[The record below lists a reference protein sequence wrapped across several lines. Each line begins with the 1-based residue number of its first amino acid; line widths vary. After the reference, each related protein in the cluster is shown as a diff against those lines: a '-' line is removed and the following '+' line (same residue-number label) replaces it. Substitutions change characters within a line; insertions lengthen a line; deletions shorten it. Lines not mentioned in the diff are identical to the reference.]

1 MRVRNDTK
9 VFKLAIAALGGQ
21 GGGVLTQWLL
31 NAAEASGFI
40 AQATSV
46 PGVAQRTGA
55 TLYYLEF
62 FPRAA
67 AEEAGADPV
76 LALMPQPGDVDLVV
90 ASELM
95 EAGRAMQRGLV
106 TRERTTLVT
115 STHRVFTIG
124 EKSALGDGLADSDTV
139 LQVARATA
147 KRLVALDME
156 ALAREHRSVI
166 SSVVLGA
173 LAGSGA
179 LPFSAEAC
187 EQAVRASGRAL
198 ERNLAAFE
206 AGRTRA
212 ASAAARSANEQGVPG
227 KEGVPPSEPGGE
239 GVASMEPGRE
249 GIVTSEPCEDGATYT
264 EPGEARAAPS
274 AKTGKPSP
282 ATLSAM
288 ETFDPPPAPRNRKAR
303 ALMQR
308 IVEEFPQTCANV
320 LGIGAHRLVDYHN
333 HRYAGLYLDRLL
345 PILEQDSAARQ
356 HTLLAETARGLAL
369 WMSYED
375 TARVAD
381 LKTRAARFARV
392 QAETGAGG
400 GRLMRIVDY
409 LSPRV
414 EEVCGSLPAWL
425 GAPLMKWR
433 FSRWILRAFTGG
445 RKISTDRLWGYLLM
459 RAMARTRVWRLSS
472 LRHREEDARI
482 GEWLATLAELAPQDY
497 GLAVEMA
504 ACQQLVKGYGETF
517 ERGLGRY
524 EAIRDALPALRQ
536 RPEPASAVRELRD
549 AALAD
554 EDGRK
559 FKAALARLCEN
570 HPYDVSQNTT

>member
-1 MRVRNDTK
+1 MVEGETQPR

-62 FPRAA
+62 FPRAGA
-67 AEEAGADPV
+67 QAAGADPV

-95 EAGRAMQRGLV
+95 EAGRAMRRGLV
-106 TRERTTLVT
+106 TRDRTTLVA

-124 EKSALGDGLADSDTV
+124 EKSALGDGLADSETV

-147 KRLVALDME
+147 RRLVALDME

-179 LPFSAEAC
+179 LPFPGEAC
-187 EQAVRASGRAL
+187 EQAIRASGRAL

-206 AGRTRA
+206 AGR
-212 ASAAARSANEQGVPG
+212 
-227 KEGVPPSEPGGE
+227 
-239 GVASMEPGRE
+239 
-249 GIVTSEPCEDGATYT
+249 
-264 EPGEARAAPS
+264 ARAAATAADERAAQAASVAPEIPS
-274 AKTGKPSP
+274 AE
-282 ATLSAM
+282 A
-288 ETFDPPPAPRNRKAR
+288 FDPVPAPQNPRAR
-303 ALMQR
+303 ALMAR
-308 IVEEFPQTCANV
+308 ISSEFPSTCANV
-320 LGIGAHRLVDYHN
+320 LGIGVHRLVDYHN
-333 HRYAGLYLDRLL
+333 HAYAGLYLDRLL
-345 PILEQDSAARQ
+345 PILRQDSAARQ
-356 HTLLAETARGLAL
+356 HTLLIETARGLAL

-392 QAETGAGG
+392 RAEVGADNGQ
-400 GRLMRIVDY
+400 LMRIVDY

-414 EEVCGSLPAWL
+414 EEICGSLPSWL
-425 GAPLMKWR
+425 GAPLMKWSLTR
-433 FSRWILRAFTGG
+433 RILQAFTGG
-445 RKISTDRLWGYLLM
+445 KKISTDRFRGYLLM
-459 RAMARTRVWRLSS
+459 RAMAHTRAWRLSS

-482 GEWLATLAELAPQDY
+482 RKWLDMLADLAPRNY
-497 GLAVEMA
+497 ELAVEMA

-517 ERGLGRY
+517 ERGLSRY
-524 EAIRDALPALRQ
+524 RAIAEALPALQ
-536 RPEPASAVRELRD
+536 RGADPASAVRELRA

-554 EDGRK
+554 EEGGE
-559 FKAALARLCEN
+559 FAAALARLCEN
-570 HPYDVSQNTT
+570 HPGSVTESKA

>member
-1 MRVRNDTK
+1 MVEGETQPR

-31 NAAEASGFI
+31 HAAEASGFI

-62 FPRAA
+62 FPRAG
-67 AEEAGADPV
+67 AEAAGADPV

-106 TRERTTLVT
+106 TRDRTTLVA

-124 EKSALGDGLADSDTV
+124 EKSALGDGLADSETV

-147 KRLVALDME
+147 RRLVALDME

-179 LPFSAEAC
+179 LPFPGEAC
-187 EQAVRASGRAL
+187 ERAIRASGRAL

-206 AGRTRA
+206 AGR
-212 ASAAARSANEQGVPG
+212 
-227 KEGVPPSEPGGE
+227 
-239 GVASMEPGRE
+239 
-249 GIVTSEPCEDGATYT
+249 
-264 EPGEARAAPS
+264 ARAAANSSTQSEPAAAEIAS
-274 AKTGKPSP
+274 AE
-282 ATLSAM
+282 A
-288 ETFDPPPAPRNRKAR
+288 FDPVPAPQNPCAK
-303 ALMQR
+303 ALMAR
-308 IVEEFPQTCANV
+308 ISSEFPSTCADV
-320 LGIGAHRLVDYHN
+320 LGIGVHRLVDYHN
-333 HRYAGLYLDRLL
+333 HAYAGLYVDRLL
-345 PILEQDSAARQ
+345 PILRQDSAARQ
-356 HTLLAETARGLAL
+356 HTLLTETARGLAL

-392 QAETGAGG
+392 RAEVAGG
-400 GRLMRIVDY
+400 NGQLMRIVDY

-414 EEVCGSLPAWL
+414 EEICGSLPSWL
-425 GAPLMKWR
+425 GAPLMKWSLTR
-433 FSRWILRAFTGG
+433 RILQAFTGG
-445 RKISTDRLWGYLLM
+445 RKISTDRFRGYLLM
-459 RAMARTRVWRLSS
+459 RAMAHTRVWRLSS

-482 GEWLATLAELAPQDY
+482 REWLDMLADLAPRNY
-497 GLAVEMA
+497 ELAVEMA

-517 ERGLGRY
+517 ERGLSRY
-524 EAIRDALPALRQ
+524 RAIAEALPALQ
-536 RPEPASAVRELRD
+536 GGADPASAARELRA

-554 EDGRK
+554 EEGGE
-559 FKAALARLCEN
+559 FAAALARLCEN
-570 HPYDVSQNTT
+570 HPGSVTESKA

>member
-1 MRVRNDTK
+1 MVAGEPGPG

-31 NAAEASGFI
+31 HAAEASGFI

-62 FPRAA
+62 FPGAA
-67 AEEAGADPV
+67 AEAARADPV

-95 EAGRAMQRGLV
+95 EAGRAVQRGLV
-106 TRERTTLVT
+106 TRDRTTLVT

-139 LQVARATA
+139 LEVARATA
-147 KRLVALDME
+147 QRLVAVDME
-156 ALAREHRSVI
+156 ALARKHRSVI

-179 LPFSAEAC
+179 LPFPAEAC
-187 EQAVRASGRAL
+187 EQAIRASGRAP

-206 AGRTRA
+206 AG
-212 ASAAARSANEQGVPG
+212 
-227 KEGVPPSEPGGE
+227 K
-239 GVASMEPGRE
+239 
-249 GIVTSEPCEDGATYT
+249 
-264 EPGEARAAPS
+264 ARAAAAVGADGPGPS
-274 AKTGKPSP
+274 AQASTETASP
-282 ATLSAM
+282 DL
-288 ETFDPPPAPRNRKAR
+288 FDPVPAPENPRAKA
-303 ALMQR
+303 LVER
-308 IVEEFPQTCANV
+308 IANEFPGACADL
-320 LGIGAHRLVDYHN
+320 LGIGVHRLVDYHN
-333 HRYAGLYLDRLL
+333 HAYAGLYLDRLL
-345 PILEQDSAARQ
+345 PILHLDSAARQ

-392 QAETGAGG
+392 QAEVGPGG

-414 EEVCGSLPAWL
+414 EEICGSLPAWL
-425 GAPLMKWR
+425 GAPLMRWR
-433 FSRWILRAFTGG
+433 FSRRILRAFTGG
-445 RKISTDRLWGYLLM
+445 RKISTDRLWGYLTM
-459 RAMARTRVWRLSS
+459 RAMARTRAWRLSS

-482 GEWLATLAELAPQDY
+482 REWLATLSKLAPQDY
-497 GLAVEMA
+497 ELAVEMA
-504 ACQQLVKGYGETF
+504 SCQQLVKGYGETF
-517 ERGLGRY
+517 ERGLSRY
-524 EAIRDALPALRQ
+524 EAIREALPALRQ
-536 RPEPASAVRELRD
+536 GPEPASAVRALRD

-554 EDGRK
+554 EEGAEFD
-559 FKAALARLCEN
+559 AALSRL
-570 HPYDVSQNTT
+570 

>member
-1 MRVRNDTK
+1 MVTGGASPR

-31 NAAEASGFI
+31 DAAEAGGFI

-106 TRERTTLVT
+106 TRERTTLVA

-124 EKSALGDGLADSDTV
+124 EKSALGDGLADSESV

-187 EQAVRASGRAL
+187 KQAVRASGRAL
-198 ERNLAAFE
+198 ERNLAAYE
-206 AGRTRA
+206 AG
-212 ASAAARSANEQGVPG
+212 
-227 KEGVPPSEPGGE
+227 K
-239 GVASMEPGRE
+239 
-249 GIVTSEPCEDGATYT
+249 
-264 EPGEARAAPS
+264 ARAAATAGGDPS
-274 AKTGKPSP
+274 GP
-282 ATLSAM
+282 AEHTPP
-288 ETFDPPPAPRNRKAR
+288 ETAATEPFDPVPAPANPRAK
-303 ALMQR
+303 ALMER
-308 IVEEFPQTCANV
+308 ISREFPSTCANI
-320 LGIGAHRLVDYHN
+320 LGIGVHRLVDYHN
-333 HRYAGLYLDRLL
+333 HAYAALYLDRLL
-345 PILEQDSAARQ
+345 PILKQDSAARQ
-356 HTLLAETARGLAL
+356 HTLLSETARGLAL

-392 QAETGAGG
+392 QAEVGSGG

-414 EEVCGSLPAWL
+414 EEICGSMPAWL
-425 GAPLMKWR
+425 GGPLM
-433 FSRWILRAFTGG
+433 RWHLGRRILRTFTGG
-445 RKISTDRLWGYLLM
+445 KKISTDRVWGYLMM
-459 RAMARTRVWRLSS
+459 RAMARARAWRLSS

-482 GEWLATLAELAPQDY
+482 REWLATLAELAPQDY
-497 GLAVEMA
+497 ELAVEMA

-517 ERGLGRY
+517 ERGLSRY
-524 EAIRDALPALRQ
+524 QAIRKALPALRQ
-536 RPEPASAVRELRD
+536 SPEPASAVRELRD

-554 EDGRK
+554 EEGGK
-559 FKAALARLCEN
+559 FEAALARL
-570 HPYDVSQNTT
+570 

>member
-1 MRVRNDTK
+1 VVEGEAQPR

-31 NAAEASGFI
+31 SAAEASGFI

-62 FPRAA
+62 FPRAG
-67 AEEAGADPV
+67 AEAAGADPV

-106 TRERTTLVT
+106 TRDRTTLVA

-147 KRLVALDME
+147 RRVVALDME

-179 LPFSAEAC
+179 LPFPGEAC
-187 EQAVRASGRAL
+187 EQAIRAGGRAL

-206 AGRTRA
+206 AGRLRA
-212 ASAAARSANEQGVPG
+212 AADSSTQSEPAAAEIASA
-227 KEGVPPSEPGGE
+227 
-239 GVASMEPGRE
+239 
-249 GIVTSEPCEDGATYT
+249 
-264 EPGEARAAPS
+264 EA
-274 AKTGKPSP
+274 
-282 ATLSAM
+282 
-288 ETFDPPPAPRNRKAR
+288 FDPVPAPQNPHAR
-303 ALMQR
+303 ALMAR
-308 IVEEFPQTCANV
+308 ISSEFPSTCANV
-320 LGIGAHRLVDYHN
+320 LGIGVHRLVDYHN
-333 HRYAGLYLDRLL
+333 HAYAGLYLDRLL
-345 PILEQDSAARQ
+345 PILAQDSAARQ
-356 HTLLAETARGLAL
+356 HTLLTETARGLAL

-392 QAETGAGG
+392 RAEVAGG
-400 GRLMRIVDY
+400 NGGGELMRIVDY

-414 EEVCGSLPAWL
+414 EEICGSLPARL
-425 GAPLMKWR
+425 GAPLMKWSLTCR
-433 FSRWILRAFTGG
+433 ILQAFTGG
-445 RKISTDRLWGYLLM
+445 RKISTDRVWGYLLM
-459 RAMARTRVWRLSS
+459 RAMARTRMWRLSS

-482 GEWLATLAELAPQDY
+482 RDWLATLAELAPRDY

-524 EAIRDALPALRQ
+524 RAIAEALPALRGGTD
-536 RPEPASAVRELRD
+536 PASAVRKLRA

-554 EDGRK
+554 EDGGQ
-559 FKAALARLCEN
+559 FAAALARLCEN
-570 HPYDVSQNTT
+570 RPGSITESNA

>member
-1 MRVRNDTK
+1 MVEGETQPR

-62 FPRAA
+62 FPRAG
-67 AEEAGADPV
+67 AEAAGANPV

-106 TRERTTLVT
+106 TRDRTTLVA

-124 EKSALGDGLADSDTV
+124 EKSALGDGLADSETV

-147 KRLVALDME
+147 RRLVALDME

-179 LPFSAEAC
+179 LPFPGEAC
-187 EQAVRASGRAL
+187 EQAIRASGRAL

-206 AGRTRA
+206 AGRARGA
-212 ASAAARSANEQGVPG
+212 ATADLSSQ
-227 KEGVPPSEPGGE
+227 SEPVPAE
-239 GVASMEPGRE
+239 
-249 GIVTSEPCEDGATYT
+249 I
-264 EPGEARAAPS
+264 PS
-274 AKTGKPSP
+274 AE
-282 ATLSAM
+282 A
-288 ETFDPPPAPRNRKAR
+288 FDPVPAPQNPRAK
-303 ALMQR
+303 ALMER
-308 IVEEFPQTCANV
+308 ISGEFPSTCANV
-320 LGIGAHRLVDYHN
+320 LGIGVHRLVDYHN
-333 HRYAGLYLDRLL
+333 HAYAGLYLDRLL
-345 PILEQDSAARQ
+345 PILRQDSAARQ
-356 HTLLAETARGLAL
+356 HTLLTETARGLAL

-392 QAETGAGG
+392 RAEVGG
-400 GRLMRIVDY
+400 GNGQLMRIVDY

-414 EEVCGSLPAWL
+414 EEICGSLPAWL
-425 GAPLMKWR
+425 GAPLMKWSFTR
-433 FSRWILRAFTGG
+433 RILQAFTGG
-445 RKISTDRLWGYLLM
+445 RKISTDRFRGYLLM

-472 LRHREEDARI
+472 LRHREEDAHIR
-482 GEWLATLAELAPQDY
+482 EWLDTLAELAPRDY
-497 GLAVEMA
+497 GLAAEMA

-517 ERGLGRY
+517 ERGLSRY
-524 EAIRDALPALRQ
+524 RAIAEALPALQ
-536 RPEPASAVRELRD
+536 RGTDPAGAVRELRA

-554 EDGRK
+554 EEGGE
-559 FKAALARLCEN
+559 FAAALARLCEN
-570 HPYDVSQNTT
+570 RPGSSK

>member
-1 MRVRNDTK
+1 MVTGGASPR

-31 NAAEASGFI
+31 DAAEASGFI

-67 AEEAGADPV
+67 AEAAGADPV

-106 TRERTTLVT
+106 TRDRTTLVA

-124 EKSALGDGLADSDTV
+124 EKSALGDGVADSDSV

-147 KRLVALDME
+147 KRVVALDME
-156 ALAREHRSVI
+156 AVAREHRSVI

-173 LAGSGA
+173 LAGSDA

-187 EQAVRASGRAL
+187 EQAIRASSRAL
-198 ERNLAAFE
+198 ERNLAAYE
-206 AGRTRA
+206 AGKTRA
-212 ASAAARSANEQGVPG
+212 TAAAGGDAALASADSAP
-227 KEGVPPSEPGGE
+227 
-239 GVASMEPGRE
+239 
-249 GIVTSEPCEDGATYT
+249 
-264 EPGEARAAPS
+264 
-274 AKTGKPSP
+274 
-282 ATLSAM
+282 L
-288 ETFDPPPAPRNRKAR
+288 FDPPPVPRNPKAK
-303 ALMQR
+303 ALMER
-308 IVEEFPQTCANV
+308 VSNEFPSTCADL
-320 LGIGAHRLVDYHN
+320 LGVGVHRLVDYQD
-333 HRYAGLYLDRLL
+333 HRYAALYLDRLR
-345 PILEQDSAARQ
+345 PILELDSAARQ
-356 HTLLAETARGLAL
+356 YTLLLETARGLVL

-381 LKTRAARFARV
+381 LKTRGARFARV
-392 QAETGAGG
+392 RAEVGSGD

-409 LSPRV
+409 LSPRA
-414 EEVCGSLPAWL
+414 EEICGSLPAWL
-425 GAPLMKWR
+425 GASLMKWS
-433 FSRWILRAFTGG
+433 FSRRMLRAFTGG
-445 RKISTDRLWGYLLM
+445 KKISTDRLWGYLLM
-459 RAMARTRVWRLSS
+459 RAMARTRMWRLSS

-482 GEWLATLAELAPQDY
+482 REWLATLAELAPKDY
-497 GLAVEMA
+497 ELAVEMA

-517 ERGLGRY
+517 ERGLSRY
-524 EAIRDALPALRQ
+524 RAISEALPALRGGSG
-536 RPEPASAVRELRD
+536 PASAVRELRD

-554 EDGRK
+554 EEGRE
-559 FKAALARLCEN
+559 FEATLARVCEN
-570 HPYDVSQNTT
+570 RPSDVSQNAA

>member
-1 MRVRNDTK
+1 MVTGGASPR

-67 AEEAGADPV
+67 AEKAGRDPV

-106 TRERTTLVT
+106 TRERTTLVA

-124 EKSALGDGLADSDTV
+124 EKSALGDGLADSDSV
-139 LQVARATA
+139 LQVARASA

-179 LPFSAEAC
+179 LPFPAGAC
-187 EQAVRASGRAL
+187 EQAIRASGRAI
-198 ERNLAAFE
+198 ERNLAAYE

-212 ASAAARSANEQGVPG
+212 EAAA
-227 KEGVPPSEPGGE
+227 GGDAV
-239 GVASMEPGRE
+239 VASPD
-249 GIVTSEPCEDGATYT
+249 S
-264 EPGEARAAPS
+264 AP
-274 AKTGKPSP
+274 
-282 ATLSAM
+282 LY
-288 ETFDPPPAPRNRKAR
+288 DPVPVPRNPKAKV
-303 ALMQR
+303 LMER
-308 IVEEFPQTCANV
+308 VSNEFPGTCADL
-320 LGIGAHRLVDYHN
+320 LGIGVHRLVDYQN
-333 HRYAGLYLDRLL
+333 HAYAGLYLDRLL
-345 PILEQDSAARQ
+345 PILKQDSAARQ
-356 HTLLAETARGLAL
+356 HTLLLETARGLAL

-392 QAETGAGG
+392 SAEVGG
-400 GRLMRIVDY
+400 SSGRLMRIVDY

-414 EEVCGSLPAWL
+414 EEICGSLPAWL
-425 GAPLMKWR
+425 GAPLMKWSL
-433 FSRWILRAFTGG
+433 SRRILQAFTGG
-445 RKISTDRLWGYLLM
+445 KKISTDRLWGYLLM
-459 RAMARTRVWRLSS
+459 RAMARTRAWRLSS

-482 GEWLATLAELAPQDY
+482 REWLATLAELAPRDY
-497 GLAVEMA
+497 ELAVEMA
-504 ACQQLVKGYGETF
+504 ACQQLVKGYGETY
-517 ERGLGRY
+517 ERGLSRY
-524 EAIRDALPALRQ
+524 RAIREALPALKGGSD
-536 RPEPASAVRELRD
+536 PSGAVRTLRA

-554 EDGRK
+554 EEGMK
-559 FKAALARLCEN
+559 FEAALARLCEN
-570 HPYDVSQNTT
+570 RPGRVTEGQE

>member
-1 MRVRNDTK
+1 MVEGEAQPR

-62 FPRAA
+62 FPRAG
-67 AEEAGADPV
+67 AEAAGADPV

-106 TRERTTLVT
+106 TRDRTTLVA

-124 EKSALGDGLADSDTV
+124 EKSALGDGLADSETV

-147 KRLVALDME
+147 RRLVALDME

-179 LPFSAEAC
+179 LPFPGEAC
-187 EQAVRASGRAL
+187 EQAIRASGRAL

-206 AGRTRA
+206 AGR
-212 ASAAARSANEQGVPG
+212 
-227 KEGVPPSEPGGE
+227 
-239 GVASMEPGRE
+239 
-249 GIVTSEPCEDGATYT
+249 
-264 EPGEARAAPS
+264 ARAAATADLSSQSEPAPAEIPS
-274 AKTGKPSP
+274 AE
-282 ATLSAM
+282 A
-288 ETFDPPPAPRNRKAR
+288 FDPVPAPQNPRAK
-303 ALMQR
+303 ALMER
-308 IVEEFPQTCANV
+308 ISGEFPSTCANV
-320 LGIGAHRLVDYHN
+320 LGIGVHRLVDYQN
-333 HRYAGLYLDRLL
+333 HAYAGLYLDRLL

-356 HTLLAETARGLAL
+356 HTLLGETARGLAL

-392 QAETGAGG
+392 RAEVSGG
-400 GRLMRIVDY
+400 GGGGGGGELMRIVDY

-414 EEVCGSLPAWL
+414 VEICGSLPAWL
-425 GAPLMKWR
+425 GAPLMNWNLTR
-433 FSRWILRAFTGG
+433 RILQAFTGG
-445 RKISTDRLWGYLLM
+445 RKISTDRVWGYLLM
-459 RAMARTRVWRLSS
+459 RAMAHTRAWRLSS

-482 GEWLATLAELAPQDY
+482 RDWLATLAELAPRNY
-497 GLAVEMA
+497 ELAVEMA

-517 ERGLGRY
+517 ERGLARFR
-524 EAIRDALPALRQ
+524 AIAEALPALRGGTD
-536 RPEPASAVRELRD
+536 PASAVRELRA

-554 EDGRK
+554 EDGGE
-559 FKAALARLCEN
+559 FAAALARLCEN
-570 HPYDVSQNTT
+570 RPGSVTESNA

>member
-1 MRVRNDTK
+1 MVEGEPAPR

-31 NAAEASGFI
+31 DAAEASGFI

-67 AEEAGADPV
+67 AEAAGADPV

-95 EAGRAMQRGLV
+95 EAGRAVQRGLV
-106 TRERTTLVT
+106 TRERTTLVA

-124 EKSALGDGLADSDTV
+124 EKSALGDGLADGDSV
-139 LQVARATA
+139 LQVARASA

-166 SSVVLGA
+166 SSAVLGA

-179 LPFSAEAC
+179 LPFSADAC
-187 EQAVRASGRAL
+187 EQAIRASGRAL

-206 AGRTRA
+206 AG
-212 ASAAARSANEQGVPG
+212 
-227 KEGVPPSEPGGE
+227 
-239 GVASMEPGRE
+239 
-249 GIVTSEPCEDGATYT
+249 
-264 EPGEARAAPS
+264 
-274 AKTGKPSP
+274 
-282 ATLSAM
+282 
-288 ETFDPPPAPRNRKAR
+288 KAR
-303 ALMQR
+303 AEAAAGGDAAVASPDSAPPYDPVPVPGNPKAKALMER
-308 IVEEFPQTCANV
+308 ISNEFPSTCADL
-320 LGIGAHRLVDYHN
+320 LGIGVHRLVDYQN
-333 HRYAGLYLDRLL
+333 HRYAGLYLDRLRS
-345 PILEQDSAARQ
+345 ILELDSAARQ
-356 HTLLAETARGLAL
+356 YTLLLETARGLAL

-392 QAETGAGG
+392 QAEVGSGG

-414 EEVCGSLPAWL
+414 EEICGSLPAWL
-425 GAPLMKWR
+425 GAPLM
-433 FSRWILRAFTGG
+433 RWGFPRRMLQAFTGG

-482 GEWLATLAELAPQDY
+482 REWLATLAELAPQDY

-517 ERGLGRY
+517 ERGLSRY
-524 EAIRDALPALRQ
+524 EAIREALPTLRQ
-536 RPEPASAVRELRD
+536 KPEPASAVRELRD

-554 EDGRK
+554 EEGKK
-559 FKAALARLCEN
+559 FHAILARL
-570 HPYDVSQNTT
+570 

>member
-1 MRVRNDTK
+1 MVAGEPSPR

-31 NAAEASGFI
+31 DAAEASGFI

-67 AEEAGADPV
+67 AEEAGGDPV

-106 TRERTTLVT
+106 TRDRTTLVA

-166 SSVVLGA
+166 SSVVLGT
-173 LAGSGA
+173 LAGAGA

-187 EQAVRASGRAL
+187 EQAIRASGRAL

-206 AGRTRA
+206 AG
-212 ASAAARSANEQGVPG
+212 
-227 KEGVPPSEPGGE
+227 K
-239 GVASMEPGRE
+239 
-249 GIVTSEPCEDGATYT
+249 
-264 EPGEARAAPS
+264 ARAAAAAGGDAAVAGPDS
-274 AKTGKPSP
+274 ASP
-282 ATLSAM
+282 Y
-288 ETFDPPPAPRNRKAR
+288 DPVPVPRNPKAI
-303 ALMQR
+303 ALMER
-308 IVEEFPQTCANV
+308 VSKEFPGTCADL
-320 LGIGAHRLVDYHN
+320 LGIGVHRLVDYQN
-333 HRYAGLYLDRLL
+333 HRYAGLYLDRLRS
-345 PILEQDSAARQ
+345 ILGVDSPARQ
-356 HTLLAETARGLAL
+356 HTLLLETARGLAL

-392 QAETGAGG
+392 NAEVGAGD

-414 EEVCGSLPAWL
+414 EEICGSLPAWL
-425 GAPLMKWR
+425 GSPLM
-433 FSRWILRAFTGG
+433 RWGFTRRIVQAFTGG

-459 RAMARTRVWRLSS
+459 RAMARTRAWRLSS

-482 GEWLATLAELAPQDY
+482 REWLATLAELAPQDY
-497 GLAVEMA
+497 ELAVEMA

-524 EAIRDALPALRQ
+524 RAISEALPALQ
-536 RPEPASAVRELRD
+536 TGSAPASAVRELRD

-554 EDGRK
+554 EEGRK
-559 FKAALARLCEN
+559 FEATLARLCEN
-570 HPYDVSQNTT
+570 RPAA

>member
-1 MRVRNDTK
+1 MVAGEPAPR

-31 NAAEASGFI
+31 HAAEASGFI

-67 AEEAGADPV
+67 AEAAGADPV
-76 LALMPQPGDVDLVV
+76 LALMPQPGDVDLVA

-95 EAGRAMQRGLV
+95 EAGRAVQRGLV
-106 TRERTTLVT
+106 TRERTTLVA

-124 EKSALGDGLADSDTV
+124 EKSALGDGLADSDSV
-139 LQVARATA
+139 IQVARATA

-187 EQAVRASGRAL
+187 EQAIRASGRAL
-198 ERNLAAFE
+198 KRNLAAYE

-212 ASAAARSANEQGVPG
+212 QAAA
-227 KEGVPPSEPGGE
+227 GGDAA
-239 GVASMEPGRE
+239 VASPDS
-249 GIVTSEPCEDGATYT
+249 TPLY
-264 EPGEARAAPS
+264 
-274 AKTGKPSP
+274 
-282 ATLSAM
+282 
-288 ETFDPPPAPRNRKAR
+288 DPVPVPRNPKAKV
-303 ALMQR
+303 LMER
-308 IVEEFPQTCANV
+308 ISNEFPGTCADL
-320 LGIGAHRLVDYHN
+320 LGIGVHRLVDYQD
-333 HRYAGLYLDRLL
+333 HRYAGLYLDRLCS
-345 PILEQDSAARQ
+345 ILKLDSAARQ
-356 HTLLAETARGLAL
+356 YTLLLETARGLAL

-392 QAETGAGG
+392 NAEVGAGS

-414 EEVCGSLPAWL
+414 EEICGSLPAWL
-425 GAPLMKWR
+425 GAPLMNWD
-433 FSRWILRAFTGG
+433 FSRRILQAFTGG
-445 RKISTDRLWGYLLM
+445 GKISTDRLWGYLLM

-482 GEWLATLAELAPQDY
+482 REWLATLAELAPQDY
-497 GLAVEMA
+497 ELAVEMA

-517 ERGLGRY
+517 ERGLSRY
-524 EAIRDALPALRQ
+524 RAIREVLPALRTGSDT
-536 RPEPASAVRELRD
+536 AGAVRALRD

-554 EDGRK
+554 EEGRE
-559 FKAALARLCEN
+559 FEATLARLCEN
-570 HPYDVSQNTT
+570 QPGTVTESNEQEFRISAK

>member
-1 MRVRNDTK
+1 MVEGEPGPR

-31 NAAEASGFI
+31 DAAEASGFI

-67 AEEAGADPV
+67 AEAAGADPV

-106 TRERTTLVT
+106 TRERTTLVA

-124 EKSALGDGLADSDTV
+124 EKSALGDGLADSDSV
-139 LQVARATA
+139 LQVARASA

-179 LPFSAEAC
+179 LPLSAEAC
-187 EQAVRASGRAL
+187 EQAIRASGRAL
-198 ERNLAAFE
+198 ARNLAAYE
-206 AGRTRA
+206 AG
-212 ASAAARSANEQGVPG
+212 
-227 KEGVPPSEPGGE
+227 
-239 GVASMEPGRE
+239 
-249 GIVTSEPCEDGATYT
+249 
-264 EPGEARAAPS
+264 
-274 AKTGKPSP
+274 
-282 ATLSAM
+282 
-288 ETFDPPPAPRNRKAR
+288 KAR
-303 ALMQR
+303 AEASAGGDAAVATPGSAPLYEPAPVPRNPKAKALMER
-308 IVEEFPQTCANV
+308 ISKEFPSTCADL
-320 LGIGAHRLVDYHN
+320 LGIGVHRLVDYQN
-333 HRYAGLYLDRLL
+333 HRYAGLYLDRLRS
-345 PILEQDSAARQ
+345 ILALDSAARQ
-356 HTLLAETARGLAL
+356 YTLLLETARGLAL

-392 QAETGAGG
+392 QAEVGAGG

-414 EEVCGSLPAWL
+414 EEICGSLPAWL
-425 GAPLMKWR
+425 GAPLM
-433 FSRWILRAFTGG
+433 RWGFTRRILQAFTGG

-472 LRHREEDARI
+472 LRHREEDERI
-482 GEWLATLAELAPQDY
+482 REWLATLSELAPQDY
-497 GLAVEMA
+497 ELAVEMS

-517 ERGLGRY
+517 ERGLSRY
-524 EAIRDALPALRQ
+524 EAIREALPALQ
-536 RPEPASAVRELRD
+536 QKSEPASAVRELRD

-554 EDGRK
+554 EEGRE
-559 FKAALARLCEN
+559 FEATLARLCEN
-570 HPYDVSQNTT
+570 PPHG

>member
-1 MRVRNDTK
+1 VVEGETQPR

-62 FPRAA
+62 FPRAGA
-67 AEEAGADPV
+67 QAAGADPV

-95 EAGRAMQRGLV
+95 EAGRAMRRGLV
-106 TRERTTLVT
+106 TRDRTTLVA

-124 EKSALGDGLADSDTV
+124 EKSALGDGLADSETV

-147 KRLVALDME
+147 RRLVALDME
-156 ALAREHRSVI
+156 DLAREHRSVI

-179 LPFSAEAC
+179 LPFPGEAC
-187 EQAVRASGRAL
+187 EQAIRASGRAL

-206 AGRTRA
+206 AGR
-212 ASAAARSANEQGVPG
+212 
-227 KEGVPPSEPGGE
+227 
-239 GVASMEPGRE
+239 
-249 GIVTSEPCEDGATYT
+249 
-264 EPGEARAAPS
+264 ARAAATADLSSQSEPAPAEIPS
-274 AKTGKPSP
+274 AE
-282 ATLSAM
+282 A
-288 ETFDPPPAPRNRKAR
+288 FDPVPAPQNPRAK
-303 ALMQR
+303 ALMER
-308 IVEEFPQTCANV
+308 ISSEFPSTCANV
-320 LGIGAHRLVDYHN
+320 LGIGVHRLVDYHN
-333 HRYAGLYLDRLL
+333 HAYAGLYLDRLL
-345 PILEQDSAARQ
+345 PILRQDSAARQ
-356 HTLLAETARGLAL
+356 HTLLTETARGLAL

-381 LKTRAARFARV
+381 LKTRGARFARV
-392 QAETGAGG
+392 RAEVAGG
-400 GRLMRIVDY
+400 NGQLMRIVDY

-414 EEVCGSLPAWL
+414 EEICGSLPAWL
-425 GAPLMKWR
+425 GAPLMKWSFTR
-433 FSRWILRAFTGG
+433 RILQAFTGG
-445 RKISTDRLWGYLLM
+445 RKISTDRFRGYLLM
-459 RAMARTRVWRLSS
+459 RAMARTHVWRLSS

-482 GEWLATLAELAPQDY
+482 REWLDLLAELAPRDY
-497 GLAVEMA
+497 GLAEEMA

-517 ERGLGRY
+517 ERGLSRY
-524 EAIRDALPALRQ
+524 RAIAEALPALQ
-536 RPEPASAVRELRD
+536 RGADPASAVRELRA

-554 EDGRK
+554 EEGGE
-559 FKAALARLCEN
+559 FAAALARLCEN
-570 HPYDVSQNTT
+570 HPGSVTESKA

>member
-1 MRVRNDTK
+1 MVAGEPSPR

-31 NAAEASGFI
+31 DAAETSGFI

-62 FPRAA
+62 FPQAA
-67 AEEAGADPV
+67 AEAAGANPV
-76 LALMPQPGDVDLVV
+76 LALMPQPGDVHLVV

-106 TRERTTLVT
+106 TRDRTTLVA

-139 LQVARATA
+139 LQVARASA

-179 LPFSAEAC
+179 LPFSAKAC
-187 EQAVRASGRAL
+187 EQAIRASGRAL
-198 ERNLAAFE
+198 ERNLAAYE
-206 AGRTRA
+206 AG
-212 ASAAARSANEQGVPG
+212 
-227 KEGVPPSEPGGE
+227 
-239 GVASMEPGRE
+239 
-249 GIVTSEPCEDGATYT
+249 
-264 EPGEARAAPS
+264 
-274 AKTGKPSP
+274 
-282 ATLSAM
+282 
-288 ETFDPPPAPRNRKAR
+288 KAR
-303 ALMQR
+303 AEAAAGGDAAEASPDSAPPYDPVPVPRNPKAKALMER
-308 IVEEFPQTCANV
+308 VSKEFPGACADL
-320 LGIGAHRLVDYHN
+320 LGIGVHRLVDYQN
-333 HRYAGLYLDRLL
+333 HRYAGLYLDRLRS
-345 PILEQDSAARQ
+345 ILELDSAARQ
-356 HTLLAETARGLAL
+356 YTLLLETARGLAL

-392 QAETGAGG
+392 SAEVSTGSGQ
-400 GRLMRIVDY
+400 LMRIVDY
-409 LSPRV
+409 LSPRL
-414 EEVCGSLPAWL
+414 EEICGSLPAWL

-433 FSRWILRAFTGG
+433 ITRRMLSAFTGG
-445 RKISTDRLWGYLLM
+445 KKISTDRIWGYLMM
-459 RAMARTRVWRLSS
+459 RAMARTRIWRLSS

-482 GEWLATLAELAPQDY
+482 REWLATLEELAPRDY

-517 ERGLGRY
+517 ERGLSRY
-524 EAIRDALPALRQ
+524 EAIREALPALQ
-536 RPEPASAVRELRD
+536 EWTDPAGAVRELRD
-549 AALAD
+549 AALSD
-554 EDGRK
+554 EEGRE
-559 FKAALARLCEN
+559 FDAALHRLCEN
-570 HPYDVSQNTT
+570 QPGSVAGNTQ

>member
-1 MRVRNDTK
+1 MVEGGASPR

-31 NAAEASGFI
+31 DAAEASGFI

-67 AEEAGADPV
+67 AEAAGADPV

-95 EAGRAMQRGLV
+95 EAGRAIQRGLV
-106 TRERTTLVT
+106 TRERTTLVA

-124 EKSALGDGLADSDTV
+124 EKSALGDGLADNDSV
-139 LQVARATA
+139 LQVARASA

-187 EQAVRASGRAL
+187 EQAIRASGRAL
-198 ERNLAAFE
+198 ERNLAAYE
-206 AGRTRA
+206 AGKARA
-212 ASAAARSANEQGVPG
+212 EAAGGNVLPGSEGVPPG
-227 KEGVPPSEPGGE
+227 NEGVPPS
-239 GVASMEPGRE
+239 
-249 GIVTSEPCEDGATYT
+249 TSN
-264 EPGEARAAPS
+264 
-274 AKTGKPSP
+274 GKPSP
-282 ATLSAM
+282 ELLPATAAL
-288 ETFDPPPAPRNRKAR
+288 DPPPAPRNAR
-303 ALMQR
+303 AKALMAR
-308 IVEEFPQTCANV
+308 ISAEFPGTCANL
-320 LGIGAHRLVDYHN
+320 LGIGVHRLVDYQN
-333 HRYAGLYLDRLL
+333 HHYAGLYLDRLL

-356 HTLLAETARGLAL
+356 HTLLLETARSLAL

-392 QAETGAGG
+392 RAETGSGG

-414 EEVCGSLPAWL
+414 EEICGSLPAWL
-425 GAPLMKWR
+425 GAPLMKWSL
-433 FSRWILRAFTGG
+433 SRRILQAFTGG

-459 RAMARTRVWRLSS
+459 RAMARTRAWRLSS

-482 GEWLATLAELAPQDY
+482 REWLATLAQLAPQDY
-497 GLAVEMA
+497 ELAVEMA

-517 ERGLGRY
+517 ERGLSRY
-524 EAIRDALPALRQ
+524 RAISEALPTLRAGSD
-536 RPEPASAVRELRD
+536 PANAVRELRD

-554 EDGRK
+554 EEGTQ
-559 FKAALARLCEN
+559 FEATLARLCEN
-570 HPYDVSQNTT
+570 QPAT

>member
-1 MRVRNDTK
+1 MVAGEPGGRA
-9 VFKLAIAALGGQ
+9 FKLAIAALGGQ

-31 NAAEASGFI
+31 DAAEASGFI

-62 FPRAA
+62 FPRTA

-95 EAGRAMQRGLV
+95 EAGRAIQRGLV
-106 TRERTTLVT
+106 TRDRTTLVA

-124 EKSALGDGLADSDTV
+124 EKSALGDGLADSDSV
-139 LQVARATA
+139 LQVARASA
-147 KRLVALDME
+147 RRLVALDME

-179 LPFSAEAC
+179 LPFAAEAC
-187 EQAVRASGRAL
+187 EQAIRASGRAL
-198 ERNLAAFE
+198 ERNLAAYE
-206 AGRTRA
+206 AG
-212 ASAAARSANEQGVPG
+212 
-227 KEGVPPSEPGGE
+227 
-239 GVASMEPGRE
+239 
-249 GIVTSEPCEDGATYT
+249 
-264 EPGEARAAPS
+264 
-274 AKTGKPSP
+274 
-282 ATLSAM
+282 
-288 ETFDPPPAPRNRKAR
+288 KAR
-303 ALMQR
+303 AEAAVGADPSAQAEQAPPETAGAESFDPVPAPENARAKALMER
-308 IVEEFPQTCANV
+308 ISNEFPSTCSNI
-320 LGIGAHRLVDYHN
+320 LGIGVHRLVDYQN

-345 PILEQDSAARQ
+345 PILQQDSAARQ
-356 HTLLAETARGLAL
+356 HTLLSETARGLAL

-392 QAETGAGG
+392 QAEVGGG

-414 EEVCGSLPAWL
+414 EEICGSLPAWL
-425 GAPLMKWR
+425 GAPLMKWGFTR
-433 FSRWILRAFTGG
+433 RILQAFTGG

-459 RAMARTRVWRLSS
+459 RAMARTRAWRLSS

-482 GEWLATLAELAPQDY
+482 REWLATLAELAPRDY
-497 GLAVEMA
+497 ELAVEMA

-517 ERGLGRY
+517 ERGLSRY
-524 EAIRDALPALRQ
+524 EAIREALPALRKKPQ
-536 RPEPASAVRELRD
+536 PASAVRELRD

-554 EDGRK
+554 EGGAK
-559 FKAALARLCEN
+559 FHAALARL
-570 HPYDVSQNTT
+570 

>member
-1 MRVRNDTK
+1 MVEGEPGPR

-31 NAAEASGFI
+31 DAAEAGGFI

-67 AEEAGADPV
+67 AEAAGADPV

-95 EAGRAMQRGLV
+95 EAGRAIQRGLV
-106 TRERTTLVT
+106 TRERTTLVA

-124 EKSALGDGLADSDTV
+124 EKSALGDGIADNDSV
-139 LQVARATA
+139 LQVARASA
-147 KRLVALDME
+147 KRLVALDMD

-187 EQAVRASGRAL
+187 EQAIRASGRAL

-206 AGRTRA
+206 AGRGRA
-212 ASAAARSANEQGVPG
+212 MATAAADPSAHPTQA
-227 KEGVPPSEPGGE
+227 PPEI
-239 GVASMEPGRE
+239 A
-249 GIVTSEPCEDGATYT
+249 A
-264 EPGEARAAPS
+264 GEAFDPVPAPS
-274 AKTGKPSP
+274 NKRAK
-282 ATLSAM
+282 
-288 ETFDPPPAPRNRKAR
+288 
-303 ALMQR
+303 ALMAR
-308 IVEEFPQTCANV
+308 ISGEFPGTCANV
-320 LGIGAHRLVDYHN
+320 LGIGVHRLVGYQH
-333 HRYAGLYLDRLL
+333 HAYAGLYLDRLL
-345 PILEQDSAARQ
+345 PILKQDSAARQ

-392 QAETGAGG
+392 RAEAGNGG
-400 GRLMRIVDY
+400 GQLMRIVDY

-414 EEVCGSLPAWL
+414 EEICGSLPAWL
-425 GAPLMKWR
+425 GAPLMKWSL
-433 FSRWILRAFTGG
+433 SRRILQAFTGG

-459 RAMARTRVWRLSS
+459 RAMARTRAWRLSS

-482 GEWLATLAELAPQDY
+482 REWLATLAELAPRDY
-497 GLAVEMA
+497 ELAVEMA

-524 EAIRDALPALRQ
+524 RAISDALPALRDGSD
-536 RPEPASAVRELRD
+536 PAGAVRELRQ

-554 EDGRK
+554 EEGRE
-559 FKAALARLCEN
+559 FEAALARLCEN
-570 HPYDVSQNTT
+570 RPAA

>member
-1 MRVRNDTK
+1 MVEGESAPR

-31 NAAEASGFI
+31 DAAEASGFI

-67 AEEAGADPV
+67 AEAADAEPV

-95 EAGRAMQRGLV
+95 EAGRAIQRGLV
-106 TRERTTLVT
+106 TRKLTTLVA

-124 EKSALGDGLADSDTV
+124 EKSALGDGLADSDSV
-139 LQVARATA
+139 LQVARASA

-187 EQAVRASGRAL
+187 EQAIRASGRAL
-198 ERNLAAFE
+198 ERNLAAYE
-206 AGRTRA
+206 AG
-212 ASAAARSANEQGVPG
+212 
-227 KEGVPPSEPGGE
+227 
-239 GVASMEPGRE
+239 
-249 GIVTSEPCEDGATYT
+249 
-264 EPGEARAAPS
+264 
-274 AKTGKPSP
+274 
-282 ATLSAM
+282 
-288 ETFDPPPAPRNRKAR
+288 KAR
-303 ALMQR
+303 AEAAAGGDTAVASPDSAPPYDPVPVPRNPKAKALMER
-308 IVEEFPQTCANV
+308 ISKEFPSTCADL
-320 LGIGAHRLVDYHN
+320 LGIGVHRLVDYQN
-333 HRYAGLYLDRLL
+333 HRYAGLYLDRLRSIMAL
-345 PILEQDSAARQ
+345 DSAARQ
-356 HTLLAETARGLAL
+356 YTLLLETARGLAL

-392 QAETGAGG
+392 QAEVGAGG

-414 EEVCGSLPAWL
+414 EEICGSLPAWL
-425 GAPLMKWR
+425 GAPLM
-433 FSRWILRAFTGG
+433 RWGFTRRILQAFTGG
-445 RKISTDRLWGYLLM
+445 RKISTDRLWGYLFM
-459 RAMARTRVWRLSS
+459 RAMARTRAWRPSS

-482 GEWLATLAELAPQDY
+482 RDWLATLAELATRDY
-497 GLAVEMA
+497 ELAVEMA
-504 ACQQLVKGYGETF
+504 ACQQLVKGYGETY
-517 ERGLGRY
+517 ERGLSRY
-524 EAIRDALPALRQ
+524 EAIREALPELRQ
-536 RPEPASAVRELRD
+536 RSEPASAVRELRD

-554 EDGRK
+554 EDGTK
-559 FKAALARLCEN
+559 FHAAVARL
-570 HPYDVSQNTT
+570 

>member
-1 MRVRNDTK
+1 MVEEEPAPR

-31 NAAEASGFI
+31 DAAEAGGFI

-67 AEEAGADPV
+67 AEKAGADPV

-106 TRERTTLVT
+106 TRERTTLVA

-124 EKSALGDGLADSDTV
+124 EKSALGDGLADSDSV
-139 LQVARATA
+139 LQVARASA

-187 EQAVRASGRAL
+187 EQAIRASGRAL

-206 AGRTRA
+206 AG
-212 ASAAARSANEQGVPG
+212 
-227 KEGVPPSEPGGE
+227 
-239 GVASMEPGRE
+239 
-249 GIVTSEPCEDGATYT
+249 
-264 EPGEARAAPS
+264 
-274 AKTGKPSP
+274 
-282 ATLSAM
+282 
-288 ETFDPPPAPRNRKAR
+288 KAR
-303 ALMQR
+303 AEAAAGGDAAVASTESAPPYDPVPLPRNPKAKALMER
-308 IVEEFPQTCANV
+308 VSKEFPGACADL
-320 LGIGAHRLVDYHN
+320 LGIGVHRLVDYQN
-333 HRYAGLYLDRLL
+333 HRYAGLYLDRLRSV
-345 PILEQDSAARQ
+345 LELDSAARQ
-356 HTLLAETARGLAL
+356 YTLLLETARGLAL

-392 QAETGAGG
+392 QAEVGAGG

-414 EEVCGSLPAWL
+414 EEICGSLPAWL
-425 GAPLMKWR
+425 GAPLMR
-433 FSRWILRAFTGG
+433 SGLTRRILQAFTGG

-472 LRHREEDARI
+472 LRHREEDERI
-482 GEWLATLAELAPQDY
+482 REWLVTLSELAPHDY
-497 GLAVEMA
+497 ELAVEMA

-524 EAIRDALPALRQ
+524 RAIGEALPALRDGND
-536 RPEPASAVRELRD
+536 PAGAVRELRD

-554 EDGRK
+554 EEGRK
-559 FKAALARLCEN
+559 FETTLARLCEN
-570 HPYDVSQNTT
+570 RPPA